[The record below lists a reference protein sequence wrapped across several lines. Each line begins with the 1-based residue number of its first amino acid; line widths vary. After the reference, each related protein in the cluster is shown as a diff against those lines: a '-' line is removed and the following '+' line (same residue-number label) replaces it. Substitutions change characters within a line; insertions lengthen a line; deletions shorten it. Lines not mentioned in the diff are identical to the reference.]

1 MLGISRLGHAR
12 ANTELRCWEVAHL
25 LSVVLH
31 AAAQTDV
38 VSGLTTASSV
48 ATASVIAEAYGV
60 IGIWLDFFQLSITVG
75 KVALVAHDTVTIV
88 LKVSTLLCLIFK
100 VIYLA
105 GVVLIPIVSSSL
117 VAVVHALMH
126 LLLLLLVAAAD
137 VVHVVGHILHLLG
150 LVARV
155 LALW

>member
-1 MLGISRLGHAR
+1 MLRIGRLGHAR

-31 AAAQTDV
+31 AAAQADV

-88 LKVSTLLCLIFK
+88 LKVSTLLCLIFE
-100 VIYLA
+100 VINLA
-105 GVVLIPIVSSSL
+105 GVVLVPIVSSSL

-126 LLLLLLVAAAD
+126 LLLLLVAAAD

>member
-1 MLGISRLGHAR
+1 MLGIGRLSHAGT
-12 ANTELRCWEVAHL
+12 NTELRCWEVAHL

-31 AAAQTDV
+31 AAAQANV
-38 VSGLTTASSV
+38 VSGWTTASSV
-48 ATASVIAEAYGV
+48 ATASVIAETYGI
-60 IGIWLDFFQLSITVG
+60 IGIWLDFLKLRITVG

-88 LKVSTLLCLIFK
+88 LIVSTLLCLIFE
-100 VIYLA
+100 VINLA
-105 GVVLIPIVSSSL
+105 SVVLIPIVSSSL
-117 VAVVHALMH
+117 VAVIHALMH
-126 LLLLLLVAAAD
+126 LLLLVAAD